1 MIPLV
6 LMTAV
11 LGACSSNAS
20 SSTASSTTQ
29 TANATSTSQTKTNTS
44 DYFASEDSDA
54 SYDESK
60 AMTISLSGSSAKTS
74 GDGAECLRLNCD
86 NLRGWDLCYFRN
98 ERKCAD
104 CRQSR

>member
-1 MIPLV
+1 MKQSKSTLKKIKLMIPLV

-20 SSTASSTTQ
+20 SSTTSSSNQ

-60 AMTISLSGSSAKTS
+60 ATTISLSGSSAKTS
-74 GDGAECLRLNCD
+74 GEIGRAHV
-86 NLRGWDLCYFRN
+86 
-98 ERKCAD
+98 
-104 CRQSR
+104 